1 MGRKSALTPDQ
12 WVAIERRHLI
22 DGQSINSLAK
32 EFKVDESTIRK
43 KINPNKS
50 EQEKAGK
57 ALQVLASE
65 KFDADK
71 RSRDISEEIS
81 KLPIARQEIVNDL
94 SRKLQNI
101 SGHLASGSEYS
112 AATFHRL
119 SALANEQVQKIDDTD
134 PLANGEVLRGIA
146 ALQSLANE
154 AAKTPINLL
163 AANKDRAFEG
173 EEQAPMTLDDF
184 YGGAKPKSLPA

>member
-1 MGRKSALTPDQ
+1 MGRKSALTPEQ

-50 EQEKAGK
+50 EQGKAGEPLQ
-57 ALQVLASE
+57 ALALRKIE
-65 KFDADK
+65 ADK

-81 KLPIARQEIVNDL
+81 KLPIARQEIVGDL
-94 SRKLQNI
+94 TRKLQNI
-101 SGHLASGSEYS
+101 SSHLASGSEYS

-119 SALANEQVQKIDDTD
+119 SALANEQVQKIDDAD
-134 PLANGEVLRGIA
+134 PLASGDALRGIA
-146 ALQSLANE
+146 ALQALANE

-163 AANKDRAFEG
+163 AANKDQLSPAQQSVPSG
-173 EEQAPMTLDDF
+173 LDHF
-184 YGGAKPKSLPA
+184 YGGAT